1 MNFFKRLKAAWLVL
15 VGEWEALEKA
25 DLARIKADAKAV
37 ESKLP

>member
-15 VGEWEALEKA
+15 VGKWEVLEKA
-25 DLARIKADAKAV
+25 ELVKIKADAKAA